1 MKMNKEKSILKA
13 VGISGSLRRE
23 SFNRKA
29 LQAAKKIA
37 LEIGVEVD
45 EIYLK
50 EMNIHLYDGDIESNG
65 FPEAVQQLRKRIE
78 SADML
83 IIATP
88 EYNHSISGA
97 LKNAIDWLST
107 GKNILDGKTAAIFGA
122 STGLFGTMRAQE
134 HLRQILNALNVTILP
149 QPQLFIRSAKDAFE
163 SDGSL
168 SDQKSF
174 LQMQKLITETIEL
187 TILTKENKQ

>member
-1 MKMNKEKSILKA
+1 MVMTKEKSILRV

-29 LQAAKKIA
+29 LQTAKKIA
-37 LEIGVEVD
+37 LEMGVDVD
-45 EIYLK
+45 EIDLK
-50 EMNIHLYDGDIESNG
+50 ELNIPMYDGDIESNG
-65 FPEAVQQLRKRIE
+65 FPDAVQRLRNKVE

-122 STGLFGTMRAQE
+122 SNGLFGTMRAQA
-134 HLRQILNALNVTILP
+134 HLRQILNALNVIIAP
-149 QPQLFIRSAKDAFE
+149 QPQLFIRSAKEAFAL
-163 SDGSL
+163 DGSL
-168 SDQKSF
+168 SDQKLF
-174 LQMQKLITETIEL
+174 LQMQKLIKKTIEL
-187 TILTKENKQ
+187 TVLIKENKQ